1 MVRSRCQKI
10 WSIQTGGESRFG
22 ATSFQYQ
29 FAYTHAEEEEP
40 NAVESAFDYKI
51 NGEDGDIGSIGMDL
65 SDPSLPRLV
74 DVDSAT
80 TAAFNDPTKYEYEDG
95 LITSGLTEE
104 DELALKFDVKH
115 EGYVLGAPGFQ
126 KVGVKARFREKT
138 YDLDERVYEW
148 DGDGKLLL
156 SQFAFTPEYGLE
168 QNAGPS
174 GTPGALRNF
183 LFSNLDQ
190 FELQEID
197 SAVATYGS
205 TFKAFEDIYA
215 GYYMAQADYGQ
226 ALITGGVRMEATN
239 FTGKGYLVT
248 EFEGDPADAPEG
260 DLIAGDPEEGV
271 YVQRQSA
278 RNSYVDFLPSVNGR
292 FDVTDN
298 IVARLA
304 YYRSIARPS
313 IKQATPASEIELNDD
328 GEREGAIGNPDLDRQ
343 QAHNVDA
350 TIEWYPS
357 SQGVLSVGFFMKDIT
372 DPVATVVQ
380 KDYTAFGLFFD
391 EAEVFVN
398 LDDAQVSGLEFNY
411 QQAFD
416 GILPGALGGLILG
429 ANYTLIDSQTTYTNE
444 DGATRTISLPN
455 TSDEIGNVV
464 IGYDKYGLDLRLA
477 TSYRSGYIDEIGADG
492 ADRFYRA
499 RYQVD
504 FTAKYDITDNFTV
517 VGELSNL
524 TDEPEHAVFN
534 TPVGTALSQYDEY
547 GYTAK
552 FGLRY
557 TY

>member
-1 MVRSRCQKI
+1 
-10 WSIQTGGESRFG
+10 
-22 ATSFQYQ
+22 
-29 FAYTHAEEEEP
+29 
-40 NAVESAFDYKI
+40 
-51 NGEDGDIGSIGMDL
+51 
-65 SDPSLPRLV
+65 
-74 DVDSAT
+74 
-80 TAAFNDPTKYEYEDG
+80 
-95 LITSGLTEE
+95 
-104 DELALKFDVKH
+104 
-115 EGYVLGAPGFQ
+115 
-126 KVGVKARFREKT
+126 
-138 YDLDERVYEW
+138 
-148 DGDGKLLL
+148 
-156 SQFAFTPEYGLE
+156 
-168 QNAGPS
+168 
-174 GTPGALRNF
+174 
-183 LFSNLDQ
+183 
-190 FELQEID
+190 
-197 SAVATYGS
+197 
-205 TFKAFEDIYA
+205 
-215 GYYMAQADYGQ
+215 
-226 ALITGGVRMEATN
+226 
-239 FTGKGYLVT
+239 
-248 EFEGDPADAPEG
+248 
-260 DLIAGDPEEGV
+260 EGV